1 MSYEHGGC
9 AVPYQHSPAATKQAI
24 SRCGQMRMEQCHEF
38 TVVRPRCFVGDRDL
52 PSRVSGIAEAWKWS
66 VTVPVE
72 HVAVTYCELRDA
84 VLGYLSGKH
93 IVCDTISD
101 ATAARYVQSLL
112 HNAAKSRRGGKRD
125 DAIAYALRAG
135 VAAFLLVERGER
147 CRERGPDARSAFHA
161 ITCRRGSER
170 NCQTITQAYERASA
184 SAGALVGPAS
194 GGVCDHAL
202 AQNVL
207 GQVCLCLYW
216 DDVHILER
224 LRQAAC
230 GSGGGARP

>member
-1 MSYEHGGC
+1 M
-9 AVPYQHSPAATKQAI
+9 
-24 SRCGQMRMEQCHEF
+24 
-38 TVVRPRCFVGDRDL
+38 
-52 PSRVSGIAEAWKWS
+52 SGIAEAWKWN

-72 HVAVTYCELRDA
+72 HLAVTYCELRDA
-84 VLGYLSGKH
+84 VLAYLSRRH
-93 IVCDTISD
+93 IECDAITD

-112 HNAAKSRRGGKRD
+112 HSAAKSRRVGQRD

-184 SAGALVGPAS
+184 SASTLGVPAS
-194 GGVCDHAL
+194 DARSDHAV
-202 AQNVL
+202 AQHVL

-230 GSGGGARP
+230 EPDGGATGLRVVG